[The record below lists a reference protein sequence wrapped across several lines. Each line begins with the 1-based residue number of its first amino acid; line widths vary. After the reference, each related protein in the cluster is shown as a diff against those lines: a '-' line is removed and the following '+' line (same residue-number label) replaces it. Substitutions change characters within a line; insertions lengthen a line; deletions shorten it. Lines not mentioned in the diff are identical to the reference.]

1 MVKYERFVVL
11 GVVLGLMFVITIASI
26 FIEQL
31 RGMVAAFCIFL
42 MVKYERFFVLGLMF
56 VITIASIFIE
66 QLQGMVAAFCIFL
79 ILLQVV
85 TELDKTPAKE
95 KVKNNG

>member
-11 GVVLGLMFVITIASI
+11 GV
-26 FIEQL
+26 
-31 RGMVAAFCIFL
+31 
-42 MVKYERFFVLGLMF
+42 VLGLMF

-85 TELDKTPAKE
+85 TELDKTPAKSIKGKE
-95 KVKNNG
+95 KRGGKNG